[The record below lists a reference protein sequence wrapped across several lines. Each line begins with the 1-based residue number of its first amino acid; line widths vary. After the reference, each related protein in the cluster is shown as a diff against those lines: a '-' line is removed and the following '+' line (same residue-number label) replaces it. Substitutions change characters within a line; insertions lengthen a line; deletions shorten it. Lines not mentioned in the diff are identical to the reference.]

1 MSAAP
6 LAEASGRDRLLGILF
21 ILGGAV
27 CFSTV
32 GVIVRSLDGASVWQV
47 VLYRGLA
54 LAICVQL
61 FLFYRYSQRAFA
73 VYRSIG
79 WLGIVG
85 AAGLA
90 WGSICY
96 VWAFFHTTVANAVF
110 FFGVLPMATAF
121 TAWLLYGERVR
132 GASWAAMAVAL
143 VGIVVMFYGGFILGG
158 WFGNVL
164 ALFGIVGYTALT
176 IAVRAGRA
184 VDMVPLLAVGALM
197 GSAVAIAVEG
207 VTAIGWHDLVLCS
220 LIGVIVSVGFMLLTA
235 GARYVRAGELS
246 LLSNFEL
253 MLGPIWVWLVVAEVP
268 TGYTLVGGAIIV
280 ATIVAQAFITTRPT
294 ART

>member
-1 MSAAP
+1 MSAATLP
-6 LAEASGRDRLLGILF
+6 DASGRERLLGILF
-21 ILGGAV
+21 VLGGAV

-32 GVIVRSLDGASVWQV
+32 GVIVRSLAGASVWQV

-54 LAICVQL
+54 FAICVQL
-61 FLFYRYSQRAFA
+61 FLFYRYRWRAFA
-73 VYRSIG
+73 IYRDIG

-110 FFGVLPMATAF
+110 FFGVLPMATGF

-143 VGIVVMFYGGFILGG
+143 AGIVVMFYGGFVLGG
-158 WFGNVL
+158 WFGNLL

-184 VDMVPLLAVGALM
+184 VDMMPLLAVGALM
-197 GSAVAIAVEG
+197 GSAVSIAVEG
-207 VTAIGWHDLVLCS
+207 VPPIALRDLLLCS
-220 LIGVIVSVGFMLLTA
+220 LIGVIVSGGFMLFTA
-235 GARYVRAGELS
+235 GARYGRAGELS

-253 MLGPIWVWLVVAEVP
+253 MLGPIWVWIVVAEVP
-268 TGYTLVGGAIIV
+268 TSYTLAGGAIVI
-280 ATIVAQAFITTRPT
+280 AAIVAQTLIATRPE
-294 ART
+294 ARA